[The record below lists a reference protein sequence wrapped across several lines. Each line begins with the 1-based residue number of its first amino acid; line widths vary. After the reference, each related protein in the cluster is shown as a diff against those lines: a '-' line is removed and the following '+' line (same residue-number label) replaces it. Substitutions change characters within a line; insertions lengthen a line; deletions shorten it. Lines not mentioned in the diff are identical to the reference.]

1 MRLYPNKSATIVD
14 AIQRALVDTGDIEV
28 SDREEFKTDVTSVL
42 KEYLR
47 KDRELTERAKDE
59 LERRGLAYSELFR
72 TKRGLAEAEDFGIGE
87 DALQWITSQLL
98 ELFMQSAHVEE
109 IFVDDA
115 TIRRKLRD
123 VLKRHMQADDDVDR
137 EVRRHL
143 KHLQENTQAFEIE
156 YQRQLDLVKRK
167 HGLA

>member
-1 MRLYPNKSATIVD
+1 MRLYPNKIATIVD
-14 AIQRALVDTGDIEV
+14 AIHRALVESGDLEV
-28 SDREEFKTDVTSVL
+28 SDREEFKVDVTSVL

-87 DALQWITSQLL
+87 EALQWISSQLI

-109 IFVDDA
+109 IFADDA
-115 TIRRKLRD
+115 AIRRKLRD